1 MISGDYTERKRKAQ
15 SGKMVTDK
23 IVKSTTG
30 VEYAIGKK
38 LGAGGVAKVYK
49 ARRLSDKKECVFKE
63 YVPSPESRRMHNAVK
78 RNIQNLMKNPLTE
91 DDGKTPLQSFIGPLD
106 KDSLIE
112 LPQSKGFGYVMELV
126 DTKSFLPV
134 PNLWHRD
141 AYPDAFIICK
151 ACINIAHLFRRVHF
165 KGWCYKD
172 INEGNIYI
180 NNKTGDIRI
189 IDCDNISVQSTKTIK
204 GTDGYMAPEVYVTS
218 TPDTYT
224 DYFSMAVLFFRLL
237 VGGYPMDGKK
247 TRRYLLNNN
256 LSVQE
261 AASTIYG
268 SMAVFA
274 FDPKDHSNE
283 IRKLVDPLN
292 PLLYEIQTKRWN
304 RLPGEIQQTFCQTFS
319 TGLTNANRNKRAT
332 DRDWMKTF
340 EVLQATGL
348 VKCKCGKL
356 NFGDKQ
362 KKVECNFCK
371 AKLPLLK
378 SIGTQPPKPIN
389 PIHKPPVHKPPVQKP
404 PVQKPPV
411 QKPPVSPPISTAELT
426 TVTFKA
432 RRDIA
437 PTHLDIVAKRKQQL
451 QGKAIY
457 AGLNEGW
464 MRIEYSKSKNM
475 LSAVNLSKYT
485 WIISDGGNKKACAP
499 GGRVVLKKGL
509 VITVLKRQLQLTVA
523 EIK

>member
-1 MISGDYTERKRKAQ
+1 MIPGDYTERKRKAQ

-38 LGAGGVAKVYK
+38 FDAGGVAKVYK

-63 YVPSPESRRMHNAVK
+63 YVSSPEKRRMHNAIK
-78 RNIQNLMKNPLTE
+78 RNIQNLIKNPLTE

-112 LPQSKGFGYVMELV
+112 LPQSKGFGYIMELV
-126 DTKSFLPV
+126 DTKSFLQV
-134 PNLWHRD
+134 PKLWHRD
-141 AYPDAFIICK
+141 RYPDALIICK
-151 ACINIAHLFRRVHF
+151 ACINIAHFFRRVHF

-189 IDCDNISVQSTKTIK
+189 IDCDNISVQATKTIK
-204 GTDGYMAPEVYVTS
+204 GTDGFMAPEVYVTS

-224 DYFSMAVLFFRLL
+224 DYFSMAVLFYRLL

-247 TRRYLLNNN
+247 THKYLLANN

-283 IRKLVDPLN
+283 IRKLVDPVN
-292 PLLYEIQTKRWN
+292 PLQYELQTKKWD
-304 RLPGEIQQTFCQTFS
+304 RLPIEIQQTFCQTFS

-340 EVLQATGL
+340 EMLQATGL

-378 SIGTQPPKPIN
+378 SVGTQPPKPI
-389 PIHKPPVHKPPVQKP
+389 IPVHKPPVQKP
-404 PVQKPPV
+404 PVN
-411 QKPPVSPPISTAELT
+411 PPISTAELT

-475 LSAVNLSKYT
+475 LSAVNLSNYT
-485 WIISDGGNKKACAP
+485 WTISDGGNKKACAP

>member
-1 MISGDYTERKRKAQ
+1 MIPGDYTERKRKAQ

-38 LGAGGVAKVYK
+38 FDAGGVAKVYK

-63 YVPSPESRRMHNAVK
+63 YVSSPEKRRMHNAIK
-78 RNIQNLMKNPLTE
+78 RNIQNLIKNPLTE

-112 LPQSKGFGYVMELV
+112 LPQSKGFGYIMELV
-126 DTKSFLPV
+126 DTKSFLQV
-134 PNLWHRD
+134 PKLWHRD
-141 AYPDAFIICK
+141 RYPDALIICK
-151 ACINIAHLFRRVHF
+151 ACINIAHFFRRVHF

-189 IDCDNISVQSTKTIK
+189 IDCDNISVQATKTIK
-204 GTDGYMAPEVYVTS
+204 GTDGFMAPEVYVTS

-224 DYFSMAVLFFRLL
+224 DYFSMAVLFYRLL

-247 TRRYLLNNN
+247 THKYLLANN

-283 IRKLVDPLN
+283 IRKLVDPVN
-292 PLLYEIQTKRWN
+292 PLQYELQTKKWD
-304 RLPGEIQQTFCQTFS
+304 RLPIEIQQTFCQTFS

-340 EVLQATGL
+340 EMLQATGL

-378 SIGTQPPKPIN
+378 SVGTQPPKPII
-389 PIHKPPVHKPPVQKP
+389 PVHKPPVKKPPVQKP
-404 PVQKPPV
+404 PVPKPPV
-411 QKPPVSPPISTAELT
+411 QKPPVNPPISTAELT

-475 LSAVNLSKYT
+475 LSAVNLSNYT
-485 WIISDGGNKKACAP
+485 WTISDGGNKKACAP

>member
-1 MISGDYTERKRKAQ
+1 MIPGDYTKRKRKAQ
-15 SGKMVTDK
+15 SGKIVTDK

-38 LGAGGVAKVYK
+38 FDAGGVAKVYK

-63 YVPSPESRRMHNAVK
+63 YVPSPEKRRMHNAIK
-78 RNIQNLMKNPLTE
+78 RNIQNLIKNPLTE
-91 DDGKTPLQSFIGPLD
+91 DNGKTPLKSFVGPLD

-112 LPQSKGFGYVMELV
+112 LPQSKGFGYIMELV
-126 DTKSFLPV
+126 DTKSFLQV
-134 PNLWHRD
+134 PKLWHRD
-141 AYPDAFIICK
+141 RYPDALIICK
-151 ACINIAHLFRRVHF
+151 ACINIAYFFRRVHF

-189 IDCDNISVQSTKTIK
+189 IDCDNISVQATKTIK
-204 GTDGYMAPEVYVTS
+204 GTDGFMAPEVYVTS

-224 DYFSMAVLFFRLL
+224 DYFSMAVLFYRLL

-247 TRRYLLNNN
+247 THQYLLSNN

-274 FDPKDHSNE
+274 FDPKDRSNE
-283 IRKLVDPLN
+283 IRNLADPIN
-292 PLLYEIQTKRWN
+292 PHKYELQTKKWS
-304 RLPGEIQQTFCQTFS
+304 RLPVEIQQCFIQTFS
-319 TGLTNANRNKRAT
+319 TGLKNANRSKRAT
-332 DRDWMKTF
+332 DREWIKTF
-340 EVLQATGL
+340 ETLQATGL
-348 VKCKCGKL
+348 IKCKCGKL

-378 SIGTQPPKPIN
+378 SVGTQPTKPIT
-389 PIHKPPVHKPPVQKP
+389 PVKKPQVQKP

-411 QKPPVSPPISTAELT
+411 KNPTISATELT

-457 AGLNEGW
+457 AGLNEDW

-475 LSAVNLSKYT
+475 LSALNLSNYT
-485 WIISDGGNKKACAP
+485 WTISDGGNKKVCAP
-499 GGRVVLKKGL
+499 GGRVILKKGL

-523 EIK
+523 DIK

>member
-30 VEYAIGKK
+30 VEYVIGKK
-38 LGAGGVAKVYK
+38 LGSGGVAKVYK
-49 ARRLSDKKECVFKE
+49 ARRLNDKKECVFKE
-63 YVPSPESRRMHNAVK
+63 YVPSPESRRMHNAIK

-91 DDGKTPLQSFIGPLD
+91 DDGKTPLRSFIGPLD

-141 AYPDAFIICK
+141 VYPDAFIICK

-224 DYFSMAVLFFRLL
+224 DYFSMAVLFYRLL

-247 TRRYLLNNN
+247 TRQYLLNNN

-274 FDPKDHSNE
+274 FDPKDQSNE

-304 RLPGEIQQTFCQTFS
+304 RLPVEIQQSFIQTFS

-340 EVLQATGL
+340 EGLQNGGL

-371 AKLPLLK
+371 AKLPLLR
-378 SIGTQPPKPIN
+378 IT
-389 PIHKPPVHKPPVQKP
+389 
-404 PVQKPPV
+404 
-411 QKPPVSPPISTAELT
+411 ELT
-426 TVTFKA
+426 TVMFKA

-475 LSAVNLSKYT
+475 LSAVNLSNYMWT
-485 WIISDGGNKKACAP
+485 VSDSGIKKACAP
-499 GGRVVLKKGL
+499 GNRVVLKEGL

>member
-1 MISGDYTERKRKAQ
+1 M
-15 SGKMVTDK
+15 
-23 IVKSTTG
+23 
-30 VEYAIGKK
+30 
-38 LGAGGVAKVYK
+38 
-49 ARRLSDKKECVFKE
+49 
-63 YVPSPESRRMHNAVK
+63 
-78 RNIQNLMKNPLTE
+78 
-91 DDGKTPLQSFIGPLD
+91 
-106 KDSLIE
+106 
-112 LPQSKGFGYVMELV
+112 
-126 DTKSFLPV
+126 
-134 PNLWHRD
+134 
-141 AYPDAFIICK
+141 
-151 ACINIAHLFRRVHF
+151 
-165 KGWCYKD
+165 
-172 INEGNIYI
+172 
-180 NNKTGDIRI
+180 
-189 IDCDNISVQSTKTIK
+189 QSTKTIK

-224 DYFSMAVLFFRLL
+224 DYFSMAVLFYRLL

-247 TRRYLLNNN
+247 TRQYLLSNN

-274 FDPKDHSNE
+274 FDPKDCSNE

-292 PLLYEIQTKRWN
+292 PQLYEIQTRRWN
-304 RLPGEIQQTFCQTFS
+304 RLPTEIQQTFCQTFS
-319 TGLTNANRNKRAT
+319 TGLTNVNRNKRAT
-332 DRDWMKTF
+332 DRAWMKTF
-340 EVLQATGL
+340 EVLKASGL

-371 AKLPLLK
+371 AKLPMLK
-378 SIGTQPPKPIN
+378 SVGTQPPKPIN
-389 PIHKPPVHKPPVQKP
+389 PVKKPTVQKP
-404 PVQKPPV
+404 PVQK
-411 QKPPVSPPISTAELT
+411 SPISTAELT

-437 PTHLDIVAKRKQQL
+437 PTRLDIVAKRKQQL

-475 LSAVNLSKYT
+475 LSAVNLSNFT
-485 WIISDGGNKKACAP
+485 WTISDGGNKKACAP

-523 EIK
+523 DIK

>member
-1 MISGDYTERKRKAQ
+1 MIFGDYTERKRKAQ

-63 YVPSPESRRMHNAVK
+63 YVPSPESRRMHNAIK

-141 AYPDAFIICK
+141 AYPDALIICK

-180 NNKTGDIRI
+180 NNKTGEIRI

-224 DYFSMAVLFFRLL
+224 DYFSMAVLFYRLL

-247 TRRYLLNNN
+247 TRQYLLNNN

-304 RLPGEIQQTFCQTFS
+304 RLPSEIQQTFCQTFS

-340 EVLQATGL
+340 EVLQTTGL

-378 SIGTQPPKPIN
+378 SVGTQPPVN
-389 PIHKPPVHKPPVQKP
+389 
-404 PVQKPPV
+404 
-411 QKPPVSPPISTAELT
+411 PPISTTELT

-475 LSAVNLSKYT
+475 LSAVNLSNYT
-485 WIISDGGNKKACAP
+485 WTISDGGNKKACAP

>member
-49 ARRLSDKKECVFKE
+49 AHRLSDKKECVFKE
-63 YVPSPESRRMHNAVK
+63 FVPSPESRRMHNAIK

-112 LPQSKGFGYVMELV
+112 LPKSKGFGYVMELV

-141 AYPDAFIICK
+141 VYPDAQIICK
-151 ACINIAHLFRRVHF
+151 ACINIAHLFRRVHLT
-165 KGWCYKD
+165 GLCYKD
-172 INEGNIYI
+172 INDDNVYI
-180 NNKTGDIRI
+180 NTQTGDIRI

-218 TPDTYT
+218 TPDIYT
-224 DYFSMAVLFFRLL
+224 DYFSMAVLFYRLL
-237 VGGYPMDGKK
+237 VGGYPMDGKR
-247 TRRYLLNNN
+247 TRQYLLSNN

-274 FDPKDHSNE
+274 FDPKDRSNE

-292 PLLYEIQTKRWN
+292 PQLYEIQTRRWD
-304 RLPGEIQQTFCQTFS
+304 RLPIEIQQTFCQTFS

-340 EVLQATGL
+340 EVLQASGL

-362 KKVECNFCK
+362 KKVECIFCK

-378 SIGTQPPKPIN
+378 PVGTQPPKPIN
-389 PIHKPPVHKPPVQKP
+389 PVKKPPVQKTPVQKP
-404 PVQKPPV
+404 PVKNL
-411 QKPPVSPPISTAELT
+411 PISTAELT

-475 LSAVNLSKYT
+475 LSAVNLSNFT
-485 WIISDGGNKKACAP
+485 WTISDGGNKKACAP

-523 EIK
+523 DIK

>member
-1 MISGDYTERKRKAQ
+1 MISGDYTERKRKTQ
-15 SGKMVTDK
+15 SGKIVIDK

-30 VEYAIGKK
+30 VEYVIGKK
-38 LGAGGVAKVYK
+38 FDAGGVAKVYK

-63 YVPSPESRRMHNAVK
+63 YVPSPEKRRMHNAIK
-78 RNIQNLMKNPLTE
+78 RNIQNLIKNPLTE

-112 LPQSKGFGYVMELV
+112 LPQSKGFGYIMELV
-126 DTKSFLPV
+126 DTKSFLQV
-134 PNLWHRD
+134 PKLRHRD
-141 AYPDAFIICK
+141 KYPDALIICK
-151 ACINIAHLFRRVHF
+151 ACINIAYFFRRVHF

-189 IDCDNISVQSTKTIK
+189 IDCDNISVQATKTIK
-204 GTDGYMAPEVYVTS
+204 GTDGFMAPEVYVTS

-224 DYFSMAVLFFRLL
+224 DYFSMAVLFYRLL

-247 TRRYLLNNN
+247 TQQYLLSNN

-283 IRKLVDPLN
+283 IRKLVDPVK
-292 PLLYEIQTKRWN
+292 PLLYELQTKQWD
-304 RLPGEIQQTFCQTFS
+304 RLPTEIQQGFIQTFS
-319 TGLTNANRNKRAT
+319 IGLPNTNRNKRAT
-332 DRDWMKTF
+332 DRDWMKIF
-340 EVLQATGL
+340 EGLQNGGL

-362 KKVECNFCK
+362 KHVECIFCK
-371 AKLPLLK
+371 SKLPLSKPNGPQSVVTSSTQNPPTRK
-378 SIGTQPPKPIN
+378 SILQKLSLKKPSA
-389 PIHKPPVHKPPVQKP
+389 V
-404 PVQKPPV
+404 
-411 QKPPVSPPISTAELT
+411 TAELT

-432 RRDIA
+432 KRDIA

-475 LSAVNLSKYT
+475 LSAVNLSNYT
-485 WIISDGGNKKACAP
+485 WIVSDGGIKKSCIP
-499 GGRVVLKKGL
+499 GSRVVLKKGI
-509 VITVLKRQLQLTVA
+509 VITVLKRKLQLTVA